1 MEIFKYL
8 YDRKVGVKC
17 AVFWAAWAWTAEKR
31 GEWSAAD
38 KIFQKAL
45 GYEEMCPGEFVQSR
59 YRQFL
64 RRKKKKKL
72 QAEEVMV
79 EEDED
84 EVMMGNGHRS
94 VLGNNRGFRL
104 PPSAAAAADSSSN
117 HSNYN
122 LNNGVRGNDGGGRGS
137 GGGFRIFGEAGASSS
152 TSNANKN
159 ASDNDKHGGFRI
171 FTEESAVE
179 AGDPFATAH
188 LVSDRV
194 FEDEA
199 TALKENTQAA
209 EVWNGHG
216 GLSSSTPTGD
226 HEGGGGGGGFAIF
239 VDEAEEANFAQMTLS
254 ERYNTKTAPTTT
266 KLKERAEDGI
276 VDKLQFQDPLK
287 LVRARAT
294 KLRSDRSGGG
304 LVVQSKKDIS
314 LEEQRAVA
322 SFYTINKTEE
332 YNSLQVIIEKE
343 HDMSMSME
351 DSVATQEEISNVSS
365 TVDHSRHVG
374 GIKSHEDETIN
385 AKVARMDI
393 SMMFCDDP
401 TPMLHTK
408 AIPPVNVIAEKE
420 DEETEGNNDTATF
433 SIMGDL
439 LEDVPV
445 PKSHSKFGDISCIHP
460 SSAEQLSDEH
470 VLAYDVAYRTALQN
484 TVRALPEIH
493 TSRGNLPAELLK
505 SRDGFN
511 GCAVTLGLG
520 ARKLHVHA
528 VLGTGNFGRVYLC
541 DQLPKESS
549 SGAAAVKVQQD
560 VAVLM
565 HEYSIL
571 HLLSQRIGIRQKP
584 LPCPIPRS
592 FCSFRNGA
600 VLEMSAGSAFN
611 LIDVCNAHEGS
622 VGEVLS
628 MHYTIQMCHI
638 VEVLHYYGHVLH
650 GDIKGDNW
658 VLGNNFGKKSSFLSY
673 TPKIQKFSE
682 ILLLDFGRSIDLD
695 AQTSSTTGDTTPWK
709 SVALTAHVDDMAHN
723 NACMRIR
730 SGDFCNAWDVDA
742 YGLCGS
748 IHLLLFGVEIGEVI
762 RDKITKRYRLSK
774 AIRRYWQKDLWSEL
788 FDVLLNVRIEQTME
802 HNYLN
807 GLRSVRKK
815 MEEFLMKERKQEEL
829 NGLLKRQS
837 IMLSSNKQ

>member
-1 MEIFKYL
+1 MELFKYL
-8 YDRKVGVKC
+8 YDHKVGLQC

-31 GEWSAAD
+31 GEWSAAE
-38 KIFQKAL
+38 KIFKKAL
-45 GYEEMCPGEFVQSR
+45 GVEGMCPGEFVQSR
-59 YRQFL
+59 YRQFV
-64 RRKKKKKL
+64 RRKKKKL
-72 QAEEVMV
+72 REE
-79 EEDED
+79 EEE
-84 EVMMGNGHRS
+84 ESVSSHRS
-94 VLGNNRGFRL
+94 VLGSSNRGFRL
-104 PPSAAAAADSSSN
+104 PPSAVAAAANSSN
-117 HSNYN
+117 SVHLNSNN
-122 LNNGVRGNDGGGRGS
+122 NSNGVRGNDGGG
-137 GGGFRIFGEAGASSS
+137 GFRIFGEVGASSS
-152 TSNANKN
+152 ISNANNN
-159 ASDNDKHGGFRI
+159 ASDNNNNGGFRI

-199 TALKENTQAA
+199 TAVKENTQAA
-209 EVWNGHG
+209 EVWNGRG

-226 HEGGGGGGGFAIF
+226 HVGGGGFAIF

-254 ERYNTKTAPTTT
+254 ERYNTKIASTTT

-294 KLRSDRSGGG
+294 KLGSDRSGGG

-322 SFYTINKTEE
+322 SFYTIKQTEE
-332 YNSLQVIIEKE
+332 YNSLQVIFEKE

-351 DSVATQEEISNVSS
+351 DSVVTREEISNVSS
-365 TVDHSRHVG
+365 TVDHSRLVG

-401 TPMLHTK
+401 TPMLNTK
-408 AIPPVNVIAEKE
+408 AIPHTNVIAEEE

-460 SSAEQLSDEH
+460 SSAEQLPDEH

-484 TVRALPEIH
+484 TVRALPGMH
-493 TSRGNLPAELLK
+493 TSRGNLPTELLK
-505 SRDGFN
+505 SRDVSN
-511 GCAVTLGLG
+511 GCDVTLGLG
-520 ARKLHVHA
+520 ARKLHVHD
-528 VLGTGNFGRVYLC
+528 VLGAGNFGRVYLC
-541 DQLPKESS
+541 DQLPKDSS

-571 HLLSQRIGIRQKP
+571 HLLSQRVGIRQQP

-600 VLEMSAGSAFN
+600 VLEMSAGSTFN
-611 LIDVCNAHEGS
+611 LNDVCNAHEGS

-628 MHYTIQMCHI
+628 MHYAIQMCHI

-650 GDIKGDNW
+650 ADIKGDNW
-658 VLGNNFGKKSSFLSY
+658 VLGNNFGQMSSFLSY
-673 TPKIQKFSE
+673 TPKTQNFSE
-682 ILLLDFGRSIDLD
+682 ILLIDFGRSIDLD
-695 AQTSSTTGDTTPWK
+695 AQTSSGTGDTTPWK
-709 SVALTAHVDDMAHN
+709 SVPLTAHEDDMAHN
-723 NACMRIR
+723 NACMRIKN
-730 SGDFCNAWDVDA
+730 GDVCNAWDVDA

-837 IMLSSNKQ
+837 ILLSSNK